1 MCVCDPFF
9 LGHLFPSELYNMP
22 KKKRKKKKKKK
33 DFSLTQAVV
42 HPLFPPMLGALVYN
56 KGKMI

>member
-1 MCVCDPFF
+1 
-9 LGHLFPSELYNMP
+9 MP

-42 HPLFPPMLGALVYN
+42 HPLFPPTLGALVYN